1 MIQVNQTDP
10 WTEVDGE
17 RSSLKVPHPLF
28 KDPAVRQAL
37 QLLVDRASL
46 VEHVSGRQS
55 VPTGNMVTAP
65 PQFVSKGTSMEFS
78 VDKANRVLDAAGWK
92 RGSDGIRAKDGK
104 RLKLLFQ
111 GTVGVR
117 PQKIQ
122 QIIKQTAGKAG
133 IEIELKSIP
142 SATFLASDPANP
154 DTRTP
159 SRISTP
165 TSS

>member
-1 MIQVNQTDP
+1 M
-10 WTEVDGE
+10 
-17 RSSLKVPHPLF
+17 
-28 KDPAVRQAL
+28 
-37 QLLVDRASL
+37 DRVSL
-46 VEHVSGRQS
+46 VEHVSGRRS

-65 PQFVSKGTSMEFS
+65 PQFVSKNTGMEFS
-78 VDKANRVLDAAGWK
+78 VDKANPILDAAGWK

-117 PQKIQ
+117 PQKVQ
-122 QIIKQTAGKAG
+122 QIIKQTAAKAG

-154 DTRTP
+154 DTFTHFYADLQLIGYP
-159 SRISTP
+159 SAGGPDPEWLLSRF
-165 TSS
+165 TSWEIPQKQNK